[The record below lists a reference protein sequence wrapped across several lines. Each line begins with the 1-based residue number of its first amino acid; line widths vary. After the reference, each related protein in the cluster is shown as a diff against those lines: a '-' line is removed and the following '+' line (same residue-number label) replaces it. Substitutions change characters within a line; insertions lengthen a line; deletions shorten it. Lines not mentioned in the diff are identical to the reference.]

1 MSIPLARAR
10 DLYASPP
17 VVALHHR
24 WESADEPAAVAE
36 ARAEIDALAQR
47 SRFLRG
53 QIAIEVEGIVIAVG
67 ATERLAGIA
76 EEERSLADRLAVAE
90 RRRFEL
96 GSGDFF
102 LVNQREETATDARVR
117 LIDAQARIASA
128 RAELAAATAD
138 RVALGLDR

>member
-1 MSIPLARAR
+1 VPLQNRAAKGR
-10 DLYASPP
+10 
-17 VVALHHR
+17 
-24 WESADEPAAVAE
+24 VAE

-47 SRFLRG
+47 SRFLRD

-138 RVALGLDR
+138 RAALGLDR